1 MVRRVSPKIRLKSLP
16 QLRVQVRFLFEVLP
30 TLVTYVKSRSFEY
43 VRRIFHAKVHER
55 VKKSYEV
62 YLLVEILNKPRSY
75 VIYLYKTIFG
85 IIEINYVA
93 LEVWVSG
100 LNHFFAKETDLLTRV
115 SLVRIQ
121 LLPLI
126 M

>member
-75 VIYLYKTIFG
+75 VIYL
-85 IIEINYVA
+85 
-93 LEVWVSG
+93 
-100 LNHFFAKETDLLTRV
+100 
-115 SLVRIQ
+115 
-121 LLPLI
+121 
-126 M
+126 